1 MKTLLILL
9 LIVFCLG
16 ESQAQVSNNEI
27 IVAKYEMTF
36 NSPLI
41 SEMVRK
47 SAPSPDVFASAMN
60 EIEKTKVWYKLYVF
74 EDGFSTYTID
84 TLFTNKKVSILGY
97 PTITNY
103 QKDSLLYGEELLFN
117 DIVRYTAN
125 SNDYHWII
133 ADSIISIN
141 GYNCHFAQSSYF
153 PGLKV
158 WFTTDVMLNH
168 GPAYIQ
174 GLPGLIVKFETDFDV
189 TNLLSIQK
197 VPSTDE
203 LEKIKDTNV
212 MRSAQDDKKRKID
225 LSVLIK
231 RKSQFKNQIQKS
243 VESSK
248 K

>member
-97 PTITNY
+97 PTIN
-103 QKDSLLYGEELLFN
+103 K
-117 DIVRYTAN
+117 
-125 SNDYHWII
+125 
-133 ADSIISIN
+133 
-141 GYNCHFAQSSYF
+141 
-153 PGLKV
+153 
-158 WFTTDVMLNH
+158 
-168 GPAYIQ
+168 
-174 GLPGLIVKFETDFDV
+174 
-189 TNLLSIQK
+189 
-197 VPSTDE
+197 
-203 LEKIKDTNV
+203 
-212 MRSAQDDKKRKID
+212 
-225 LSVLIK
+225 
-231 RKSQFKNQIQKS
+231 
-243 VESSK
+243 
-248 K
+248 